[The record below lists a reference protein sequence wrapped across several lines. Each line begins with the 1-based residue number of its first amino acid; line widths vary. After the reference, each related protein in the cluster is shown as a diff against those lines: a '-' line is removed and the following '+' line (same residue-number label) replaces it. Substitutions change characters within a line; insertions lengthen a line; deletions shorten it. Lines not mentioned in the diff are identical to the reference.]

1 MIFDTERNFKSLNR
15 LSLIMRANLINI
27 QRFLCSYTEQN
38 MKNIDNKT
46 DLKYLIIVMSIF
58 ESKGVMD

>member
-1 MIFDTERNFKSLNR
+1 
-15 LSLIMRANLINI
+15 MRVNLINI

-46 DLKYLIIVMSIF
+46 DLKYLIIVVSTF